1 MSKALP
7 GGVGTSVIAIAVS
20 ALAGLLAGAA
30 ISTDAV
36 GVAGAPVA
44 ISWATGGHDPAC
56 DPPPP
61 PPDCQPDS
69 PDPACH
75 PTPPPCPHHPII
87 VNPYDTERKDAVA
100 GSDNDHWSG

>member
-7 GGVGTSVIAIAVS
+7 GGIGTSVIAIAVS
-20 ALAGLLAGAA
+20 ALAGPLARVA

-36 GVAGAPVA
+36 TDAVDVVGAPAA
-44 ISWATGGHDPAC
+44 ISWATGGQDPAC
-56 DPPPP
+56 HPPPP

-75 PTPPPCPHHPII
+75 PAPLPARCHYVPFVPP
-87 VNPYDTERKDAVA
+87 
-100 GSDNDHWSG
+100 GGL

>member
-1 MSKALP
+1 MSKVLS
-7 GGVGTSVIAIAVS
+7 GGVGTSVIAIVVS

-30 ISTDAV
+30 ISTDAETDAV
-36 GVAGAPVA
+36 GVVGAPAA
-44 ISWATGGHDPAC
+44 ISWTTGGQDPAC

-75 PTPPPCPHHPII
+75 PAPPPCHHDRFVP
-87 VNPYDTERKDAVA
+87 P
-100 GSDNDHWSG
+100 GGL

>member
-1 MSKALP
+1 MSKVLP

-20 ALAGLLAGAA
+20 ALAGFLAAVA
-30 ISTDAV
+30 ISTDTVTDAV
-36 GVAGAPVA
+36 GVVGAPA
-44 ISWATGGHDPAC
+44 TISWATGGQDPAC

-75 PTPPPCPHHPII
+75 PTPPPCPPHHHFPG
-87 VNPYDTERKDAVA
+87 VFVA
-100 GSDNDHWSG
+100 P